1 MEKLY
6 DYNIDDPHRRSSR
19 EIVAARLDLAM
30 ELDEWCQKLRYSMRV
45 LEYSP
50 DIWERLPLTSW
61 HWSPESSIR
70 WNIILSTYHYF
81 TKLLVNAPVLT
92 MALAESQRFW
102 PRQIYSS
109 MLRESIIQVFRDDF
123 ESAKNLQKLVH
134 GMRSHGRLFIEEHAL
149 WFLCNYSSTFH
160 PCPMPH

>member
-6 DYNIDDPHRRSSR
+6 DYNIDDPHRRSPR
-19 EIVAARLDLAM
+19 EIIAARLALAM
-30 ELDEWCQKLRYSMRV
+30 EMDEWCENQYYPMKV

-61 HWSPESSIR
+61 HWDSESSIR
-70 WNIILSTYHYF
+70 WNIILSTHYYF
-81 TKLLVNAPVLT
+81 NKLLVNAPILT
-92 MALAESQRFW
+92 MALAEAQRFW

-123 ESAKNLQKLVH
+123 ESAKNLQKLVR
-134 GMRSHGRLFIEEHAL
+134 GMHSHGRLFIQEHAL

-160 PCPMPH
+160 LCPMPH